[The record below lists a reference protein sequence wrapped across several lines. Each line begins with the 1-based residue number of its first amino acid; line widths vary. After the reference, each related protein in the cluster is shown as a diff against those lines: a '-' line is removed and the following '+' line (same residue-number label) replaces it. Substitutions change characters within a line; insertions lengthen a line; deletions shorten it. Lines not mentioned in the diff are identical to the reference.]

1 MRHAAVMSLHFHGSP
16 AASSVSMT
24 RMALSVVFNGDRA
37 ANTPARS
44 SAACSFSGVNL
55 KSQAETNPCAIGSP
69 SGIVIAIRSLPGA
82 VLLAGKLPSS
92 RGTSREAND
101 SSESFLFTCRSSL
114 IGSLFTSR
122 SGGAV
127 QPPSGRCAAGGA
139 ALRRRGAALC
149 SRGGGATPLC
159 GFSAASLSQAA
170 MSTRHRRTLA
180 VSCSPSS
187 INSPCATSL
196 RSARCTVVR
205 FDDVALAIVA
215 TEGQAIPSSSSPHTV
230 PFAFSRG

>member
-1 MRHAAVMSLHFHGSP
+1 
-16 AASSVSMT
+16 MT

-127 QPPSGRCAAGGA
+127 QPPSGRCAAGG
-139 ALRRRGAALC
+139 
-149 SRGGGATPLC
+149 GGATPQ
-159 GFSAASLSQAA
+159 GGGAVQQGGRRYAA
-170 MSTRHRRTLA
+170 MR
-180 VSCSPSS
+180 
-187 INSPCATSL
+187 IF
-196 RSARCTVVR
+196 RSK
-205 FDDVALAIVA
+205 
-215 TEGQAIPSSSSPHTV
+215 
-230 PFAFSRG
+230 PFASRDVDPPSPNASGFVQPLVDQ